1 MDRRNRKSLNRLRY
15 AFFARSLFTYFA
27 LMVLPI
33 ILVSMLSIYTVRE
46 RIYSQIKDTTET
58 VFSLS
63 SKAIE
68 PIISDTRRISIFI
81 NSHSDL
87 LLALVSLFSGND
99 MGQEIDDNGYFGFI
113 DEILAYSP
121 NIQYVVIS
129 KPSSV
134 KTVINSSILDTSQ
147 SLISNSSA
155 VKTLESSSIPIT
167 GGKIRLSSFDSKE
180 IDSISFS
187 IPLKYGMV
195 LSVFVKQSY
204 IRQLLD
210 DVMQYQG
217 EIVLIR
223 DQNGKIISSNNQA
236 YDESYIES
244 LDKCEYIIQS
254 HRFFTGEEAL
264 VSMIPKSVT
273 MGASDAIIRFTFIAS
288 AIAGGLSLIISLVLS
303 RRLYIRI
310 DRILTLFE
318 KNNELDEEL
327 IKKSRFHFDTYNYIL
342 EGVAKSYVRE
352 TSLRE
357 KIVEGELDLANAKL
371 MALQYQLNPHFIF
384 NTLQSIDLLV
394 KDSSKQVLAS
404 RMIGN
409 FSGTLRYSLQDPSRL
424 VDIEEEIAITRDY
437 ISLQSVRFQD
447 RVMVIWDYDEE
458 EIESIC
464 CIRMLLQPMIENIYQ
479 HGLKEGSPTLVRISI
494 EKTEERLSIAVC
506 DNGPGADEATLKSLI
521 ASINQKTPPEHHIG
535 LYNVNQRLCILFGQ
549 ESALRFSS
557 TDGLGFEISL
567 SIPLSRID
575 HNR

>member
-129 KPSSV
+129 KPSSE

-155 VKTLESSSIPIT
+155 VKTLESSSISIT

-384 NTLQSIDLLV
+384 NTLQSIDLVV

-409 FSGTLRYSLQDPSRL
+409 FSRILRYSLQDPSRL

-479 HGLKEGSPTLVRISI
+479 HGLKEGSPTMVRISI

-557 TDGLGFEISL
+557 TEGLGFEISL